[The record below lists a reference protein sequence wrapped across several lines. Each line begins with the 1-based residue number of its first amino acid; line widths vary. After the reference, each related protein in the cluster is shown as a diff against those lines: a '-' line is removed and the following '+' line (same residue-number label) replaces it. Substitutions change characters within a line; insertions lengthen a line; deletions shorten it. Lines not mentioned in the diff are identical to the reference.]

1 MFDTHHSESKVV
13 AVTQVVEKT
22 ITPDKITD
30 LYGEIR
36 KEVEKDIVEK
46 LFFDTGELSGVV
58 VVVRPE
64 SRNRSLDIWT
74 SFKLNGKTYT
84 YLHDNMDWEERM
96 DISAGENRHSRL
108 FDLLKSHY
116 LAVLSKLFAEIAYR
130 TVLLHE
136 KI

>member
-22 ITPDKITD
+22 ITPDKVTD

-46 LFFDTGELSGVV
+46 LFFDAGELSGIVV
-58 VVVRPE
+58 VVKPE

-84 YLHDNMDWEERM
+84 DLHDNMGWEERT
-96 DISAGENRHSRL
+96 DILFGENRHSKL

-116 LAVLSKLFAEIAYR
+116 LAVLSKLFAEKAYR
-130 TVLLHE
+130 TVSLHV
-136 KI
+136 KT